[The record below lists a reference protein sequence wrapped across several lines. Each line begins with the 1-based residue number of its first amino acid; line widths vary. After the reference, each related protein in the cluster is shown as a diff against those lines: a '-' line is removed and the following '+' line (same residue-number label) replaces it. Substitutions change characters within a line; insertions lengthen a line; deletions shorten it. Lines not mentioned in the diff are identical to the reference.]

1 MQKDIILQISNR
13 IKEKRTLKKI
23 TLEKLADE
31 IGVTKGLISQIEN
44 NRTVP
49 SLTVLFSIIKGLGI
63 DLNEFFDQLYLR
75 EDEEAIL
82 VRAGQHEAIE
92 KEYKQGSYY
101 NRILSFR
108 QNGKLIDIVYYRQER
123 NAERGFVTTNA
134 YEFNFM
140 LEGRV
145 QYTIGEQV
153 YVLEKGDSF
162 YFDASKPHLSEC
174 LSEEPYTMLVIYF
187 FENAG

>member
-1 MQKDIILQISNR
+1 MQKDIILQIGNR
-13 IKEKRTLKKI
+13 IKEKRTGKRI

-49 SLTVLFSIIKGLGI
+49 SLPVLFSIIRGLGI

-75 EDEEAIL
+75 GEEDAIL
-82 VRAGQHEAIE
+82 IRAGQHEPVE

-108 QNGKLIDIVYYRQER
+108 QNGKLIDVVLYRQER
-123 NAERGFVTTNA
+123 GAERGFVSTNA
-134 YEFNFM
+134 QEFNYM
-140 LEGRV
+140 LEGRA
-145 QYTIGEQV
+145 QYTIGETR

-174 LSEEPYTMLVIYF
+174 LSEDAYTMLVIYF
-187 FENAG
+187 FENG